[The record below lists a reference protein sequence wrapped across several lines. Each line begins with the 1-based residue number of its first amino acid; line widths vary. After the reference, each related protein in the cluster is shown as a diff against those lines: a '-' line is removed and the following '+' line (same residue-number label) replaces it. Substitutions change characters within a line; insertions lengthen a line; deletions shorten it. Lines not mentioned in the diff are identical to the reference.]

1 MGWAR
6 SPAFAAPGS
15 VVRKDCGRTPCRT
28 LAQRPRPR
36 RRSEPLSCRREQP
49 PPACPFLIDNGKVGY
64 HGPRKRKAKRV
75 TEDRGPST
83 ENGQVRPPVLHQGR
97 EREPD
102 VRFGARLAAF

>member
-36 RRSEPLSCRREQP
+36 RRSEPLSCRRDQP
-49 PPACPFLIDNGKVGY
+49 PPACPFLIDNGKVWY
-64 HGPRKRKAKRV
+64 PGPIKRKGLRV
-75 TEDRGPST
+75 KEDGSPST
-83 ENGQVRPPVLHQGR
+83 VNGKVPPR
-97 EREPD
+97 
-102 VRFGARLAAF
+102 RLANAERRPREYLTPDEV